1 MIERTLVILKP
12 DAVQRNLVGELIQKF
27 EKKGLKLVAM
37 KLSQLTDEILD
48 VHYAHHK
55 DKPFFKSLK
64 DFMKSA
70 PVILMVLEGP
80 EAVSVVRLM
89 IGITK
94 SREAQPGTI
103 RGDYAIS
110 TPDNL
115 VHASDS
121 LETAQIEVK
130 RFFKPEE
137 LYSWNRANE
146 DFFTS
151 NSER

>member
-1 MIERTLVILKP
+1 MIEKTLVILKP
-12 DAVQRNLVGELIQKF
+12 DAVQRTLVGELVQKF
-27 EKKGLKLVAM
+27 EKKGLKIVAM
-37 KLSQLTDEILD
+37 KFSRLTDEILD

-55 DKPFFKSLK
+55 DKPFFNSLK

-70 PVILMVLEGP
+70 PVVLMILEGP

-89 IGITK
+89 LGITK

-121 LETAQIEVK
+121 IETAQIEIK
-130 RFFKPEE
+130 RFFKDEE
-137 LYSWNRANE
+137 LYSWTRANE

-151 NSER
+151 SSER